1 MPKPVRYTPSP
12 TAGAPAIPARGR
24 RAAGFVLL
32 CLSLA
37 LAGCGTAPDA
47 RAPAAA
53 AVSAGKASPAIVV
66 AAHPLAARAGAEVLE
81 RGGSAMDAA
90 MAVQLMLGL
99 VEPQSSGIGGG
110 TVLLA
115 YDARSGEVSGYI
127 GREQAPAT
135 AAPGWFDD
143 AGGQPLPRAE
153 AMLSGRATGVP
164 GTLATFALALR
175 EHGRLPWARLFD
187 GTIATAERG
196 FAITPRLERHIHGH
210 FPQAATADVRRFF
223 DDGRGGLL
231 RAGDTLRNPAYAA
244 TLRTLAADGAGAFY
258 RGALARAIVA
268 RTADAPRP
276 GTMTLDDLAGYR
288 AEKVAPLCRPL
299 RGYRLC
305 SLPPPASGVGVLQL
319 MALLDGTDIG
329 RRDAADPQAWLLFAE
344 ASRLMYADRDHYVG
358 DPRFIDVPVEGL
370 LAPDYVDARRALI
383 GARAAPQP
391 PRPGAPAGAP
401 AIAADATDEP
411 GGTSHFVVVDDDGN
425 AVSVTTTV
433 ESFFGSGRMVG
444 GFFLNNQLTDFAWD
458 RKDGRPGMA
467 NAIAGG
473 KRPRSSMSPLLML
486 DGDGRLAGAL
496 GSPGG
501 SAIPAYIGKTLT
513 GLLYWHLPL
522 DQAVALPNLVAR
534 GDRFDGEA
542 DRFPAPVRAA
552 LRERGV
558 DIRAGAGEDSG
569 LHGVFL
575 RDGRWE
581 WAADPRRDGTADFPA
596 HRTPD
601 ASR

>member
-1 MPKPVRYTPSP
+1 MHTHARHTPSP
-12 TAGAPAIPARGR
+12 TAGASAVALRWR
-24 RAAGFVLL
+24 RLGVPLLL
-32 CLSLA
+32 CLA
-37 LAGCGTAPDA
+37 VAACGTAPDT
-47 RAPAAA
+47 RAPATAA
-53 AVSAGKASPAIVV
+53 PAAPSSPAIVV

-115 YDARSGEVSGYI
+115 YDAGSGQVSGYI
-127 GREQAPAT
+127 GREQAPA
-135 AAPGWFDD
+135 AAAAGWFDD
-143 AGGQPLPRAE
+143 ADGHPLARAD

-164 GTLATFALALR
+164 GTIATFALALR

-187 GTIATAERG
+187 GTIATAEQG
-196 FAITPRLERHIHGH
+196 FTITERLQRHIHGP
-210 FPQAATADVRRFF
+210 FPQAATDDVRRLF
-223 DDGRGGLL
+223 DDGHGGRL

-244 TLRTLAADGAGAFY
+244 TLRTLAAGGAQAFY
-258 RGALARAIVA
+258 HGALARAIVA

-276 GTMTLDDLAGYR
+276 GAMTLDDLAGYR

-305 SLPPPASGVGVLQL
+305 SLPPPASGVGLLQL
-319 MALLDGTDIG
+319 MALLDGTDID
-329 RRDAADPQAWLLFAE
+329 RRDAGDPQAWLLFAE

-358 DPRFIDVPVEGL
+358 DPRFVDVPVDGL
-370 LAPDYVDARRALI
+370 LAADYVDARRALI
-383 GARAAPQP
+383 GTRAAPRP
-391 PRPGAPAGAP
+391 PRPGVPAGAP
-401 AIAADATDEP
+401 AIAMDATDEP
-411 GGTSHFVVVDDDGN
+411 GGTSHFVVVDGHGN

-458 RKDGRPGMA
+458 RTDGRPGMA
-467 NAIAGG
+467 NAIAAG
-473 KRPRSSMSPLLML
+473 KRPRSSMAPLLML

-501 SAIPAYIGKTLT
+501 SAIPAYIGKTLV
-513 GLLYWHLPL
+513 GLLYWRLPL

-534 GDRFDGEA
+534 GERFDGEA
-542 DRFPAPVRAA
+542 GRFPAPVRTA
-552 LRERGV
+552 LREHGV
-558 DIRAGAGEDSG
+558 DIRSGAGEDSG

-575 RDGRWE
+575 RDGRWQ
-581 WAADPRRDGTADFPA
+581 WAADPRRDGTAAFPA

>member
-1 MPKPVRYTPSP
+1 MPM
-12 TAGAPAIPARGR
+12 TAPCAPFPIARPARWRPVIG
-24 RAAGFVLL
+24 ALLL
-32 CLSLA
+32 CLPLLLA
-37 LAGCGTAPDA
+37 ACGTP
-47 RAPAAA
+47 PASRTPPS
-53 AVSAGKASPAIVV
+53 SATAKTSPAIVV
-66 AAHPLAARAGAEVLE
+66 AAHPLAARAGADVLE

-115 YDARSGEVSGYI
+115 YDARSGQVSGYI
-127 GREQAPAT
+127 GREQAPA
-135 AAPGWFDD
+135 AASPGLFDD
-143 AGGQPLPRAE
+143 ADGRPLPRAE

-164 GTLATFALALR
+164 GTVATFALALQA
-175 EHGRLPWARLFD
+175 HGRLPWARLFD

-196 FAITPRLERHIHGH
+196 FAITPRLERHIHGR

-223 DDGRGGLL
+223 DDGHGGLL
-231 RAGDTLRNPAYAA
+231 RAGDTLHNPAYAA
-244 TLRTLAADGAGAFY
+244 TLRRLAAGGPDAFY
-258 RGALARAIVA
+258 RGALAQAIVA
-268 RTADAPRP
+268 RTAEAPRP
-276 GTMTLDDLAGYR
+276 GAMTLDDLAGYR

-305 SLPPPASGVGVLQL
+305 TLPPPASGVGLLQL
-319 MALLDGTDIG
+319 MALLDGTDID
-329 RRDAADPQAWLLFAE
+329 RRDADDPQAWLLFAE

-358 DPRFIDVPVEGL
+358 DPRFTDVPVEGV

-383 GARAAPQP
+383 GARASARAPHAGTP
-391 PRPGAPAGAP
+391 SGAPALAS
-401 AIAADATDEP
+401 DATDEP
-411 GGTSHFVVVDDDGN
+411 GGTSHFVVVDGDGN
-425 AVSVTTTV
+425 AVSVTTTI
-433 ESFFGSGRMVG
+433 ESFFGSGRMVE

-458 RKDGRPGMA
+458 HHDGRPGMA

-473 KRPRSSMSPLLML
+473 KRPRSSMSPLLLL
-486 DGDGRLAGAL
+486 DDRGHLAGAL

-542 DRFPAPVRAA
+542 ERFPAPLRTA
-552 LRERGV
+552 LKERGV
-558 DIRAGAGEDSG
+558 DVRAGSGEDSG

-581 WAADPRRDGTADFPA
+581 WAADPRREGSAAFPLP
-596 HRTPD
+596 RTSD
-601 ASR
+601 AIR

>member
-1 MPKPVRYTPSP
+1 MQTPARHTPSP
-12 TAGAPAIPARGR
+12 TAGASAVAPR
-24 RAAGFVLL
+24 RRRLGALLLL
-32 CLSLA
+32 CLA
-37 LAGCGTAPDA
+37 VVGCGTAPDP
-47 RAPAAA
+47 RAPATAA
-53 AVSAGKASPAIVV
+53 PATPPSPAIVV
-66 AAHPLAARAGAEVLE
+66 AAHPLAARAGAAVLE

-90 MAVQLMLGL
+90 LAVQLMLGL

-115 YDARSGEVSGYI
+115 YDAGSGQVSGYI
-127 GREQAPAT
+127 GREQAPA
-135 AAPGWFDD
+135 AAGAGWFDD
-143 AGGQPLPRAE
+143 ADGQPLARSD

-187 GTIATAERG
+187 DTIATAEQG
-196 FAITPRLERHIHGH
+196 FTITARLQRHIDGR
-210 FPQAATADVRRFF
+210 FPQAAAEDVRRLF
-223 DDGRGGLL
+223 DDGHGGRL

-244 TLRTLAADGAGAFY
+244 TLRTLAAGGAQAFY
-258 RGALARAIVA
+258 QGALARAIVD
-268 RTADAPRP
+268 RTAAAPRP
-276 GTMTLDDLAGYR
+276 GAMTVEDLAGYR
-288 AEKVAPLCRPL
+288 AEKVAALCRPL

-305 SLPPPASGVGVLQL
+305 SLPPPASGVGLLQL
-319 MALLDGTDIG
+319 MALLDGTDID
-329 RRDAADPQAWLLFAE
+329 RRDAGDPQAWLLFAE

-358 DPRFIDVPVEGL
+358 DPRFVDVPVDGL
-370 LAPDYVDARRALI
+370 LAAGYVDARRALI
-383 GARAAPQP
+383 GPRAAPRP
-391 PRPGAPAGAP
+391 PRPGVPAGAP
-401 AIAADATDEP
+401 AMAGDATDEP
-411 GGTSHFVVVDDDGN
+411 GGTSHFVVVDHDGN

-458 RKDGRPGMA
+458 RVDGRPGMA
-467 NAIAGG
+467 NAIAAG
-473 KRPRSSMSPLLML
+473 KRPRSSMAPLLML

-501 SAIPAYIGKTLT
+501 PAIPAYIGKTLV
-513 GLLYWHLPL
+513 GLLYWRLPL

-534 GDRFDGEA
+534 GARFDGEA
-542 DRFPAPVRAA
+542 DRFPVPLRTA

-558 DIRAGAGEDSG
+558 DIRGGAGEDSG

-575 RDGRWE
+575 RDGRWQ
-581 WAADPRRDGTADFPA
+581 WAADPRRDGTAAFPA